1 MVIFN
6 TNPAPI
12 QREVKKSQSKYGY
25 TYLGKGIYKAVNKF
39 LYVFCIFL

>member
-25 TYLGKGIYKAVNKF
+25 TLGKGIYKAVNKF